1 MGLHFDLSYW
11 IARGLRTRMK
21 PHRLK
26 SVLPN
31 LLETIRTVEWMKQ
44 VARQARA
51 EGRPAGLV
59 PTMGAL
65 HAGHLSLVSA
75 ALAECQPVIASIF
88 VNPSQF
94 GPREDF
100 QKYPR
105 TFEADSAKLE
115 DAGVD
120 YLFAPE
126 AAEIYPPGFRT
137 WVNVEGL
144 SDRLEGRARKGHFR
158 GVTTVVLKLL
168 EIVQPQKAFFGRK
181 DAQQARIIRQMAR
194 DLHLDSEIVVC
205 PIVREA
211 DGLAMSS
218 RNTYLNPKER
228 RAATILFRAL
238 DEARTAISHG
248 ERDALRLTAAIR
260 ELLRAEPL
268 AEPEYVELV
277 DAETLE
283 AVTRLRGACLALLA
297 VRVGAVRLIDNL
309 LIEQHEEDFHSTL

>member
-1 MGLHFDLSYW
+1 
-11 IARGLRTRMK
+11 
-21 PHRLK
+21 
-26 SVLPN
+26 
-31 LLETIRTVEWMKQ
+31 LETIHTIEWMKQ
-44 VARQARA
+44 VARQARD
-51 EGRPAGLV
+51 EGRSTGFV

-65 HAGHLSLVSA
+65 HAGHLSLVRA
-75 ALAECQPVIASIF
+75 ALADSQPVIASIF
-88 VNPSQF
+88 VNPTQF
-94 GPREDF
+94 GPSEDF

-105 TFEADSAKLE
+105 ALEADGKKLE

-126 AAEIYPPGFRT
+126 ASEIYPSGFCT

-144 SDRLEGRARKGHFR
+144 SERLEGRARQGHFR

-194 DLHLDSEIVVC
+194 DLHLNSEIVVC
-205 PIVREA
+205 PIVREP

-218 RNTYLNPKER
+218 RNAYLNPRER

-238 DEARTAISHG
+238 DGARTSIARG
-248 ERDALRLTAAIR
+248 ERDALRLTAAMR
-260 ELLRAEPL
+260 EALRTEPL
-268 AEPEYVELV
+268 AGPEYVELV

-283 AVTRLRGACLALLA
+283 PVTWLRGACLALLA
-297 VRVGAVRLIDNL
+297 VRIGAVRLIDNL
-309 LIEQHEEDFHSTL
+309 LIEEREGAFHTTL

>member
-1 MGLHFDLSYW
+1 
-11 IARGLRTRMK
+11 
-21 PHRLK
+21 
-26 SVLPN
+26 
-31 LLETIRTVEWMKQ
+31 MKQ

-51 EGRPAGLV
+51 EGRRAGFV

-65 HAGHLSLVSA
+65 HAGHLSLVHA

-88 VNPSQF
+88 VNPTQF
-94 GPREDF
+94 GPSEDF

-105 TFEADSAKLE
+105 PLDADSRKLE

-120 YLFAPE
+120 YLFSPE
-126 AAEIYPPGFRT
+126 PAEIYPPGFCT

-144 SDRLEGRARKGHFR
+144 SERLEGRARRGHFR

-168 EIVQPQKAFFGRK
+168 EIVQPARAFFGRK

-194 DLHLDSEIVVC
+194 DLHLDTEIVVC

-218 RNTYLNPKER
+218 RNAYLSPEQR

-238 DEARTAISHG
+238 DGARASIARG
-248 ERDALRLTAAIR
+248 ERDALRLTAAMR
-260 ELLRAEPL
+260 EMLRTEPL
-268 AEPEYVELV
+268 AEPDYVELV

-283 AVTRLRGACLALLA
+283 QVTRLRGACLALLA
-297 VRVGAVRLIDNL
+297 VRIGATRLIDNL
-309 LIEQHEEDFHSTL
+309 LIEEREGVFLATL

>member
-1 MGLHFDLSYW
+1 MCHH
-11 IARGLRTRMK
+11 T
-21 PHRLK
+21 P
-26 SVLPN
+26 
-31 LLETIRTVEWMKQ
+31 LETIHTIEWMKQ
-44 VARQARA
+44 VSRQARA
-51 EGRPAGLV
+51 EGRSTGFV

-65 HAGHLSLVSA
+65 HAGHMSLVHA

-88 VNPSQF
+88 VNPAQF
-94 GPREDF
+94 APTEDF

-105 TFEADSAKLE
+105 TLEADGAKLE

-126 AAEIYPPGFRT
+126 ASEIYPPGFRT

-144 SDRLEGRARKGHFR
+144 SDRLDGKVRQGHFR
-158 GVTTVVLKLL
+158 GVATIVLKLL

-205 PIVREA
+205 PIVREP

-218 RNTYLNPKER
+218 RNAYLNPAER

-238 DEARTAISHG
+238 DGARASILRG
-248 ERDALRLTAAIR
+248 ERDALRLTAAMR
-260 ELLRAEPL
+260 ETLRTEPL
-268 AEPEYVELV
+268 AEPDYVELV

-283 AVTRLRGACLALLA
+283 PVTRLRGVCIAMLS
-297 VRVGAVRLIDNL
+297 VRIGATRLIDNL
-309 LIEQHEEDFHSTL
+309 LIEEREGALLPTL